1 MPEPELQ
8 ICPNDLDIC
17 AASPLG
23 ANGFALG
30 DVAKQSEL
38 SSFGE
43 YKIFS

>member
-23 ANGFALG
+23 ANGLRTGEVCEA
-30 DVAKQSEL
+30 SEP
-38 SSFGE
+38 SSIGE
-43 YKIFS
+43 DNNYS